1 MSFNFLD
8 SLNQNQRKAVL
19 HTSGPLLIL
28 AGAGTGKTRVLTTRL
43 ANILK
48 QNLANPFETLT
59 VTFTNKAA
67 SEMKHRVEE
76 MLKIGTDGWWIGT
89 FHAMAA
95 RILRKNP
102 EIVGLKS
109 QFSIIDIDDQIRLV
123 KQVLS
128 YHNIDEKKWPA
139 KLLHNIIQRWKDK
152 GLNPEN
158 ISNNETFGDVAG
170 KKIYR
175 TYQNRLITLNVVD
188 YGDLLLQNLN
198 IFKSYPEILNTYQN
212 KFKYILVDEYQDT
225 NVCQHQ
231 WLNLLAKKFNNICAV
246 GDDDQSI
253 YSWRGAEVKNILKF
267 QENFKNTEIIKL
279 EENYRSTNNIL
290 EAANGLVEKNKSRLG
305 KNLWTKKERGEKVNV
320 INISSSE
327 EEATTVSDTIENL
340 YSKGSL
346 LSSMAILV
354 RATYQ
359 TRFFEDRFIKIGL
372 PYKIIG
378 GTKFYERL
386 EIKDAMAYLRLVSSD
401 FDDLAFERIINVP
414 KRGLGT
420 KSLLD
425 IQTNARK
432 YNITLLESC
441 RVLSEKDYFNIKT
454 SIKVKSFLK
463 MLASWKEKSIKLSTS
478 EIVELVLEESGYIE
492 MWQNNK
498 SIESEGRIENLKE
511 LVSAVTE
518 FENLSSFL
526 EHIQLVM
533 DNSIN
538 DTKESVNLLTLH
550 AAKGLEFDN
559 IFLPGWEE
567 EIFPNKKSID
577 EKLNDGL
584 EEERRLAYVGI
595 TRAKKRVW
603 ILHAN
608 SRYIHGNWLFS
619 SPSRFIAELPEKN
632 VSISNLFF
640 NSNSNYNMH
649 NNYNVSVKTDPA
661 VTYKNFQKEENSLIL
676 GDKVFHQKFGYG
688 IIKSLEGNNAEVEFS
703 KTNLKKVKTE
713 FLIKNV

>member
-43 ANILK
+43 ANILQQK
-48 QNLANPFETLT
+48 LANPFETLT

-67 SEMKHRVEE
+67 SEMKQRVEE

-102 EIVGLKS
+102 EMVGLKN
-109 QFSIIDIDDQIRLV
+109 QFSIIDVDDQIRLV
-123 KQVLS
+123 KQSLS
-128 YHNIDEKKWPA
+128 YHNIDEKKWPPR
-139 KLLHNIIQRWKDK
+139 LIHNIIQRWKDE
-152 GLNPEN
+152 GLNPEE
-158 ISNNETFGDVAG
+158 IPDDKIFGNVSG

-175 TYQNRLITLNVVD
+175 TYQNRLLTLNVVD

-198 IFKSYPEILNTYQN
+198 IFKSNPEVLNAYQ
-212 KFKYILVDEYQDT
+212 KRFKYILVDEYQDT
-225 NVCQHQ
+225 NICQHR
-231 WLNLLAKKFNNICAV
+231 WLNLLAKMFKNICAV

-267 QENFKNTEIIKL
+267 GEIYKNTKIIKL
-279 EENYRSTNNIL
+279 EENYRSTGNIL
-290 EAANGLVEKNKSRLG
+290 EAANGLVEKNQARLG
-305 KNLWTKKERGEKVNV
+305 KNLWTKQGIGEKVNI
-320 INISSSE
+320 INISNSE
-327 EEATTVSDTIENL
+327 EEATSVSDIIENL
-340 YSKGSL
+340 HTKGSS

-386 EIKDAMAYLRLVSSD
+386 EIKDAMAYLRLVASD

-432 YNITLLESC
+432 NNYTLLESS
-441 RVLSEKDYFNIKT
+441 RILAESNYFNTKT

-463 MLASWKEKSIKLSTS
+463 MLQNWKEKSNNFATS
-478 EIVELVLEESGYIE
+478 EIVELVLEESGYVE
-492 MWQNNK
+492 MWQNDK
-498 SIESEGRIENLKE
+498 SVEAEGRLENLKE
-511 LVSAVTE
+511 LVSAVAE
-518 FENLSSFL
+518 FENLNSFL

-533 DNSIN
+533 DNSLN
-538 DTKESVNLLTLH
+538 ETKDSVNLLTLH

-559 IFLPGWEE
+559 VFLPGWEE
-567 EIFPNKKSID
+567 EIFPNRKSID
-577 EKLNDGL
+577 EKLNQGL

-608 SRYIHGNWLFS
+608 SRFIHGNWLFS
-619 SPSRFIAELPEKN
+619 SPSRFISELPEKN
-632 VSISNLFF
+632 ISLSNLYFNY
-640 NSNSNYNMH
+640 NSNNSMSSYN
-649 NNYNVSVKTDPA
+649 
-661 VTYKNFQKEENSLIL
+661 ENSIDYSGSKDIEEIL
-676 GDKVFHQKFGYG
+676 LVGDKVFHQKFGYG
-688 IIKSLEGNNAEVEFS
+688 IVKDIEGNNAEVSFTKS
-703 KTNLKKVKTE
+703 NIKKVKIE

>member
-1 MSFNFLD
+1 MSFNFLET
-8 SLNQNQRKAVL
+8 LNENQRKAVL

-43 ANILK
+43 AYILN

-67 SEMKHRVEE
+67 SEMKQRVEE
-76 MLKIGTDGWWIGT
+76 MLRIGTDGWWIGT
-89 FHAMAA
+89 FHAMGA

-102 EIVGLKS
+102 EIVGLKT

-123 KQVLS
+123 KQALS
-128 YHNIDEKKWPA
+128 YHNVDEKKWPSR
-139 KLLHNIIQRWKDK
+139 LIHNIIQRWKDE
-152 GLNPEN
+152 GLNPEE
-158 ISNNETFGDVAG
+158 ISDDKIFGNVSG
-170 KKIYR
+170 KNIYR
-175 TYQNRLITLNVVD
+175 TYQNRLLTLNVVD

-198 IFKSYPEILNTYQN
+198 IFKSNPEILTTYQK

-225 NVCQHQ
+225 NICQNR
-231 WLNLLAKKFNNICAV
+231 WLNLLAENFKNICAV

-267 QENFKNTEIIKL
+267 GDTFTNTTTIKL

-290 EAANGLVEKNKSRLG
+290 EAANFLVGKNKERLG
-305 KNLWTKKERGEKVNV
+305 KNLWTNQGRGDKIQV
-320 INISSSE
+320 INISNSE
-327 EEATTVSDTIENL
+327 EEAISVSDIIESL
-340 YSKGSL
+340 HSKGSP

-359 TRFFEDRFIKIGL
+359 TRFFEDRFVKIGL

-386 EIKDAMAYLRLVSSD
+386 EIKDAMAYLRLVASD
-401 FDDLAFERIINVP
+401 YDDLAFERIINVP

-432 YNITLLESC
+432 KNITLLESC
-441 RVLSEKDYFNIKT
+441 KILSRDNHFNTKT
-454 SIKVKSFLK
+454 SMNIRQFLK
-463 MLASWKEKSIKLSTS
+463 MLQNCKEKVDKVSTS
-478 EIVELVLEESGYIE
+478 EIAELVLEESGYVE
-492 MWQNNK
+492 MWQNDK
-498 SIESEGRIENLKE
+498 SVESEGRLENLKE
-511 LVSAVTE
+511 LVSAVEE
-518 FENLSSFL
+518 FESLNVFL

-538 DTKESVNLLTLH
+538 KTEDSVNLLTLH

-559 IFLPGWEE
+559 VFLPGWEE

-577 EKLNDGL
+577 EKFNKGL
-584 EEERRLAYVGI
+584 EEERRLAYVGL
-595 TRAKKRVW
+595 TRAKKRAW

-608 SRYIHGNWLFS
+608 SRYIHGNWLYS
-619 SPSRFIAELPEKN
+619 SPSRFIM
-632 VSISNLFF
+632 
-640 NSNSNYNMH
+640 NY
-649 NNYNVSVKTDPA
+649 
-661 VTYKNFQKEENSLIL
+661 QKKIYQQLIFSLNTTVIII
-676 GDKVFHQKFGYG
+676 VFKWK
-688 IIKSLEGNNAEVEFS
+688 IP
-703 KTNLKKVKTE
+703 
-713 FLIKNV
+713 

>member
-1 MSFNFLD
+1 MGKNFVNLPSNYRSFLD
-8 SLNQNQRKAVL
+8 SIKSVL
-19 HTSGPLLIL
+19 D
-28 AGAGTGKTRVLTTRL
+28 
-43 ANILK
+43 
-48 QNLANPFETLT
+48 QNL
-59 VTFTNKAA
+59 
-67 SEMKHRVEE
+67 
-76 MLKIGTDGWWIGT
+76 I
-89 FHAMAA
+89 
-95 RILRKNP
+95 KN
-102 EIVGLKS
+102 I
-109 QFSIIDIDDQIRLV
+109 
-123 KQVLS
+123 
-128 YHNIDEKKWPA
+128 A
-139 KLLHNIIQRWKDK
+139 
-152 GLNPEN
+152 
-158 ISNNETFGDVAG
+158 NNETFGDVAG

-225 NVCQHQ
+225 NLCQHQ

-267 QENFKNTEIIKL
+267 QENFKNTKVIKL

-305 KNLWTKKERGEKVNV
+305 KNLWTKKDRGEKVNV

-346 LSSMAILV
+346 FSSMAILV
-354 RATYQ
+354 RAAYQ

-454 SIKVKSFLK
+454 SIKIKSFLK

-492 MWQNNK
+492 MWQNDK
-498 SIESEGRIENLKE
+498 SIESEGRLENLKE

-538 DTKESVNLLTLH
+538 DTKDSVNLLTLH

-595 TRAKKRVW
+595 TRARKRVW

-640 NSNSNYNMH
+640 KSNSNYNMDNNYNIN
-649 NNYNVSVKTDPA
+649 NNYNVSVKTVPA
-661 VTYKNFQKEENSLIL
+661 IT
-676 GDKVFHQKFGYG
+676 
-688 IIKSLEGNNAEVEFS
+688 
-703 KTNLKKVKTE
+703 
-713 FLIKNV
+713 